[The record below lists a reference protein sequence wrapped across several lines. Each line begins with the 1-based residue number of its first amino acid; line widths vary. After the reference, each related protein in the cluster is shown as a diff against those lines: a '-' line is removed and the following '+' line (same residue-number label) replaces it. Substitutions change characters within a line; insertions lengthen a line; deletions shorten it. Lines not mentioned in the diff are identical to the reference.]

1 MFSAFDCRPNEV
13 IVAEP
18 TDSGVGA
25 GAGVGVGVGAGLG
38 FGVDGVDGGFGV
50 DGVTVTISEIFH
62 TCPTYIRFTFLIL
75 FKLAR

>member
-1 MFSAFDCRPNEV
+1 VFSAFDCRPNEV

-25 GAGVGVGVGAGLG
+25 GVGAGLG
-38 FGVDGVDGGFGV
+38 FGVDGVDGGVGV
-50 DGVTVTISEIFH
+50 DGVTVTISEIFN

>member
-1 MFSAFDCRPNEV
+1 VFSAFDCRPNEV

-25 GAGVGVGVGAGLG
+25 GLG
-38 FGVDGVDGGFGV
+38 FGVDCVDAGVGV
-50 DGVTVTISEIFH
+50 DGVTVTISEIFN